1 MTLEGPTPKHP
12 AARLK
17 LALWRANKQVERV
30 EILSLKDR
38 GLGLSDFAILEA
50 LLHKGPLPV
59 NIIGQKVLLTS
70 GSITSAVQRLRQR
83 GLLTRTPADHDK
95 RVMLIGLT
103 EAGRTLI
110 EEQFAAHLQCLE
122 RIASV
127 LSSEECDTL
136 ISLLK
141 KVGHHTQALK
151 IDLQSPAPSPSAVE
165 KIRGGPGEGC
175 EIRGEPSRPL

>member
-1 MTLEGPTPKHP
+1 MTPEGPPTKHP

-38 GLGLSDFAILEA
+38 GLCLSDFAILEV

-70 GSITSAVQRLRQR
+70 GSITSAVQRLKQR
-83 GLLTRTPADHDK
+83 GLLTRTPAEQDK

-127 LSSEECDTL
+127 LTPDETATL
-136 ISLLK
+136 TALLK
-141 KVGHHTQALK
+141 KLGG
-151 IDLQSPAPSPSAVE
+151 VE
-165 KIRGGPGEGC
+165 NTR
-175 EIRGEPSRPL
+175 